1 LFTAKNLSAV
11 PQMYSNPFLS
21 LNIFYTIKVATVLD
35 KSSPLLIILKQR
47 GIISVVL
54 KNVIAF

>member
-1 LFTAKNLSAV
+1 
-11 PQMYSNPFLS
+11 MYSNPFLS